1 MSMGR
6 NWSTQQ
12 LVEFL
17 AMVSSFGEEGA
28 ATRGGAERAAEA
40 LEAEVAAVV
49 RDGRV
54 VSSVGFPPG
63 QVPEPEL
70 LEVARGARRDIG
82 VPGLG
87 ICEAASAPLDEAV
100 PGTLIVSRCDG
111 GFNSEELDLLRG
123 MARVLG
129 LNLGMIRALES
140 LQERQRLLE
149 TLSGIQRKISRRA
162 PLEDVLQAVV
172 EGAAGLLGDPV
183 ASVRLVEDD
192 DPMTMVI
199 AAETGMTD
207 EHLKVL
213 RRSPVGTGVS
223 GRAITEGR
231 VVVSNHYGD
240 MPGAHDPLALGGLQA
255 AMAAPVHEGGR
266 IVGALVVASYDADR
280 RFADTDQ
287 ETLLAFAE
295 HASLAFTDAK
305 MADALV
311 YQALHDSLTG
321 LPNRSLFMDR
331 LGHCLARSTRGM
343 NPAAVMYIDVDA
355 FKSVN
360 DSLGHA
366 AGDELLVTVAGRL
379 DSCVRPGD
387 TVARLGGDE
396 FVVLLEEVDSPEE
409 ACRVAERVLE
419 ELRRPCTLHGHELIV
434 TASVGIATGFEG
446 AAELVRN
453 ADVAMYRAKSTG
465 KGRYEVFEPGMRDR
479 IVERVT
485 LERHLR
491 RALERNELTLA
502 YQPIVRLDT
511 GEIVSVEALAR
522 WTDPEL
528 GVVPPNRFIPIAEE
542 AGLILPL
549 GSWVLRQAVRQAA
562 SWRERLG
569 DSAPTV
575 NVNVSGIELE
585 QSDVVARVRNTLA
598 EAGLPPAS
606 LVVEITETVLMD
618 DSEHVRSTLA
628 GLRDLGVQI
637 AVDDFGTG
645 YSSLQFLSRFPIDV
659 LKIPKPFVDDVDT
672 PSGSSALAR
681 AIIDLAENF
690 SLRTVAEGIEQP
702 GQAHTLRDLG
712 CSWGQGYHFARPVD
726 SDAIGELLYG
736 GAPEPAPPQM

>member
-1 MSMGR
+1 MGR

-17 AMVSSFGEEGA
+17 AVVSSFGEEDA

-54 VSSVGFPPG
+54 VSSVGFPAG
-63 QVPEPEL
+63 QVPEQEL
-70 LEVARGARRDIG
+70 LEVARGTRRDIG

-87 ICEAASAPLDEAV
+87 MCEAVSAPLDDSV
-100 PGTLIVSRCDG
+100 PGTLIASRCDG

-123 MARVLG
+123 MGRVLG

-140 LQERQRLLE
+140 LQGRQRLLE
-149 TLSGIQRKISRRA
+149 TLSGIQRRISRRA
-162 PLEDVLQAVV
+162 PLTDVLQAVV
-172 EGAAGLLGDPV
+172 DGASRLLGDPV
-183 ASVRLVEDD
+183 ASVRLVEQD
-192 DPMTMVI
+192 DPSMMAIV
-199 AAETGMTD
+199 AHTGMSD
-207 EHLKVL
+207 EQMEQL
-213 RRSPVGTGVS
+213 RRSPVGEGAG
-223 GRAITEGR
+223 GRAIAEAR
-231 VVVSNHYGD
+231 VVVTNDYGE
-240 MPGAHDPLALGGLQA
+240 MPGALAPFADRGLHA
-255 AMAAPVHEGGR
+255 AIAAPVHDSGR
-266 IVGALVVASYDADR
+266 TVGALVIASYDGER
-280 RFADTDQ
+280 RYGPVEQ
-287 ETLLAFAE
+287 ETLVAFAE
-295 HASLAFTDAK
+295 HASLAVTDAK
-305 MADALV
+305 LADALV
-311 YQALHDSLTG
+311 HQALHDSLTG

-343 NPAAVMYIDVDA
+343 NHAAVLYIDVDA

-366 AGDELLVTVAGRL
+366 AGDELLMTVAARL
-379 DSCVRPGD
+379 DSSVRPGD

-396 FVVLLEEVDSPEE
+396 FVVLLEEVESPHE
-409 ACRVAERVLE
+409 ASRVAERVLE
-419 ELRRPCTLHGHELIV
+419 ELRKPCTLHGQELIV
-434 TASVGIATGFEG
+434 TASIGIATGFEG

-465 KGRYEVFEPGMRDR
+465 KGRYELFEPGMRDR

-491 RALERNELTLA
+491 RALECDELALA

-528 GVVPPNRFIPIAEE
+528 GVVPPNRFIPVAEE

-549 GSWVLRQAVRQAA
+549 GSWVLTQAVRQAA
-562 SWRERLG
+562 GWRARLG

-575 NVNVSGIELE
+575 NVNVSGIEL
-585 QSDVVARVRNTLA
+585 QQADVVARVRDTLA
-598 EAGLPPAS
+598 EEGLPPAS
-606 LVVEITETVLMD
+606 LVVEVTETVLMD
-618 DSEHVRSTLA
+618 DSEHVRATLA
-628 GLRDLGVQI
+628 GLRDIGVQI

-659 LKIPKPFVDDVDT
+659 LKIPKPFVDDVDS

-681 AIIDLAENF
+681 AIIDLAQNF

-702 GQAHTLRDLG
+702 GQANTLRDLG

-726 SDAIGELLYG
+726 SDALGDLLYG
-736 GAPEPAPPQM
+736 GAPEAASPQM

>member
-1 MSMGR
+1 MGR

-17 AMVSSFGEEGA
+17 AAVSSFGDEGA

-49 RDGRV
+49 RDDRV
-54 VSSVGFPPG
+54 VTSVGFPPG
-63 QVPEPEL
+63 EVPEQEL
-70 LEVARGARRDIG
+70 LEVARGTRRDVG

-87 ICEAASAPLDEAV
+87 VCEAVRAPLDESV

-111 GFNSEELDLLRG
+111 GFSSEELDLLRG
-123 MARVLG
+123 MGRVLG

-140 LQERQRLLE
+140 LQQRQRLLE
-149 TLSGIQRKISRRA
+149 TLAGIHRMISRRA
-162 PLEDVLQAVV
+162 PLTDVLQAVV
-172 EGAAGLLGDPV
+172 EGAAGLLGDSV
-183 ASVRLVEDD
+183 ASVRLVEQD
-192 DPMTMVI
+192 DPSTMTIV
-199 AAETGMTD
+199 AQTGMTD
-207 EHLKVL
+207 EQLERL
-213 RRSPVGTGVS
+213 RRTPVGEGLG
-223 GRAITEGR
+223 GRAIAEGR
-231 VVVSNHYGD
+231 VVVTNEYGE
-240 MPGAHDPLALGGLQA
+240 MPGALADRGLQA
-255 AMAAPVHEGGR
+255 AIAAPVHDSGR
-266 IVGALVVASYDADR
+266 TVGALVVGSYDGDR
-280 RFADTDQ
+280 RYGSHEHDT
-287 ETLLAFAE
+287 LVAFAE
-295 HASLAFTDAK
+295 HASLAVSDAK
-305 MADALV
+305 LADALV

-343 NPAAVMYIDVDA
+343 NPVAVMYIDVDG

-396 FVVLLEEVDSPEE
+396 FVVLLEEVDSQEE
-409 ACRVAERVLE
+409 TRRIAERVLE
-419 ELRRPCTLHGHELIV
+419 ELRKPCTLHGQEVIMTV
-434 TASVGIATGFEG
+434 SVGIAVGREG

-491 RALERNELTLA
+491 RAIEGDELTLA
-502 YQPIVRLDT
+502 YQPIVRLDS

-549 GSWVLRQAVRQAA
+549 GAWVLRQAVRQAA
-562 SWRERLG
+562 KWRGRLG
-569 DSAPTV
+569 DAAPTV
-575 NVNVSGIELE
+575 SVNVSGIELE
-585 QSDVVARVRNTLA
+585 QADVVARVSETLH
-598 EAGLPPAS
+598 EEGLPAAS

-618 DSEHVRSTLA
+618 DSNHVRATLA

-659 LKIPKPFVDDVDT
+659 LKIPKPFVDDVDA

-690 SLRTVAEGIEQP
+690 SLRTVAEGVEQP
-702 GQAHTLRDLG
+702 GQALTLRTLG
-712 CSWGQGYHFARPVD
+712 CTWGQGYHFARPVD
-726 SDAIGELLYG
+726 SDALGELLYG
-736 GAPEPAPPQM
+736 AGAASPQM